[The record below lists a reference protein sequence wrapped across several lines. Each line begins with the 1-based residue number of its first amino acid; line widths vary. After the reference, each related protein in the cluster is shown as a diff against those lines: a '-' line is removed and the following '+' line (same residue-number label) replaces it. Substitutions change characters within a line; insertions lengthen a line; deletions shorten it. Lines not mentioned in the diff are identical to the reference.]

1 MVMGHS
7 AAPASISKAASVG
20 SGLAISVPVSDSVSS
35 KAVLKIRV

>member
-7 AAPASISKAASVG
+7 AAPATLLEPAPAG
-20 SGLAISVPVSDSVSS
+20 SGLAISVPDSVSS